1 MKCKAALLSILMV
14 FIYLSPCAAA
24 PMNILGPEYDTSKYE
39 ISYSTERAQLWVEK
53 NYMSDKEIAQLGAS
67 INEGIKISEDY
78 LGTSFE
84 KEYGYKGK
92 ITYYIKSGNY
102 ISHVYGGYDQNQYL
116 KPIVFLSYSK
126 EKKTP
131 YLHETV
137 HILSPGFSSL
147 WVREGLAVYLNDKLG
162 GYSSFPNYGK
172 DIDLSA
178 IEYLTI
184 PKNQLLHV
192 GENGIPKIFQNNEE
206 RKEFYILSGS
216 FVKYIENKI
225 GIQKL
230 MIIYKATDTQ
240 KAFQEVTQK
249 SIEDWKKDW
258 IGYLEKI
265 GNKKGLS
272 SALKVTLDGRELN
285 FDVLPIIENGRT
297 LVPLRTIFEALGAE
311 VSWNEETQTV
321 TAKKGSTEIQLII
334 GGEAYKNGQLIPL
347 DVPAK
352 SFKGRTLVPL
362 RFVSEALGY
371 QVNWSNETQTA
382 SISSLQ

>member
-14 FIYLSPCAAA
+14 FIFLSPCVAA
-24 PMNILGPEYDTSKYE
+24 PMDLKSEEYDTSKYE
-39 ISYSTERAQLWVEK
+39 ISHSTERAQLWVEK
-53 NYMSDKEIAQLGAS
+53 NYMSEKEIAQLGELVD
-67 INEGIKISEDY
+67 EGIKKVEDY

-84 KEYGYKGK
+84 KEYGHKSK
-92 ITYYIKSGNY
+92 ITYYIKSGNFV
-102 ISHVYGGYDQNQYL
+102 SHVYGGYDQNQYL

-137 HILSPGFSSL
+137 HILSPEFSSL

-162 GYSSFPNYGK
+162 GYPCFPNLGK

-178 IEYLTI
+178 MECLAI
-184 PKNQLLHV
+184 PKNPLPYV

-206 RKEFYILSGS
+206 RNKFYTLSGS

-225 GIQKL
+225 GIQKF
-230 MIIYKATDTQ
+230 MVIYKAPDTQ
-240 KAFQEVTQK
+240 KAFQEITQK
-249 SIEDWKKDW
+249 SIEDWKKEW
-258 IGYLEKI
+258 IGYLKTPK
-265 GNKKGLS
+265 NKKELS

-285 FDVLPIIENGRT
+285 FDVLPFIENGRT

-311 VSWNEETQTV
+311 IVWNGETQTV
-321 TAKKGSTEIQLII
+321 MAKKEGTEIQLVI

-352 SFKGRTLVPL
+352 SLNGRTMVPL
-362 RFVSEALGY
+362 RFVSEALGCRIGW
-371 QVNWSNETQTA
+371 NDETQTITI
-382 SISSLQ
+382 ISQ